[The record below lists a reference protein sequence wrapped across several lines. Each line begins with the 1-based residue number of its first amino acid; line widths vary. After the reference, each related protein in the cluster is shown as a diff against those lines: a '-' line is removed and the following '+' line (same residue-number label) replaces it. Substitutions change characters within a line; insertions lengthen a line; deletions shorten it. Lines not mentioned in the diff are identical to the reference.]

1 MNWLAGHTT
10 KQACIAGFVFGLC
23 SAFAFVVGGQA
34 YRTNSLFAGIDAGGF
49 LCGLGAFIAITLIVG
64 VLAALFFAAIPR
76 IERKGS
82 AVSISP
88 RLTFF
93 VIWVALFLAWLI
105 CLHAYWP
112 GLLTY
117 DIPTQTDFV
126 YSGNWTTQQPPIHT
140 LIWAFFLQ
148 LEGMAGLHAITWYS
162 LFQMLCLSAALAA
175 VVKFMVQQGIK
186 RWVLVLALIFLF
198 ANPVLAIFSISP
210 TKDVLL
216 AACFVMFSLELVRFS
231 ANTQRFSAS
240 KVHCAA
246 FAVWLVL
253 CCLLRSN
260 TVVVVVL
267 FAFIA
272 FFVLRPYWKNCVA
285 LCAIALAC
293 TLVISGVGN
302 SLLGVKAGSGA
313 FVSVPVQQ
321 VAHVLVNHKD
331 SLPESELATVETVLP
346 IDQVL
351 EDYNPR
357 FADKTVRLFK
367 GKSTGAVSMLSQLG
381 AVAKLWFVWGLRYPA
396 DYVDAFISLNI
407 PYWYPFAEVPD
418 TYSQRAY
425 IETQRW
431 KESSNY
437 TVDLPDPTSLF
448 YTQYEQAADYGAFAN
463 NPLLSLIFSPARPI
477 LFVLLALCALLG
489 QSEQERKRWVLVV
502 VFMLLFWVSFMFGP
516 VSNMRYMFPL
526 FCSYPLLWMATL
538 QPSALFGEAG
548 RMVAL
553 QPSVSLGGEDNGGKL

>member
-1 MNWLAGHTT
+1 MNCLERHTT
-10 KQACIAGFVFGLC
+10 KQARIAGLVFGLC
-23 SAFAFVVGGQA
+23 SAFVFVVGGQI
-34 YRTNSLFAGIDAGGF
+34 YRTNSLFAG
-49 LCGLGAFIAITLIVG
+49 LGAADVLLGFGVFAVVALVVG
-64 VLAALFFAAIPR
+64 LLAALFFAAVPR
-76 IERKGS
+76 FECVGS
-82 AVSISP
+82 AVSFSP
-88 RLTFF
+88 QAVFF
-93 VIWVALFLAWLI
+93 IVWCLLFLEWLL

-126 YSGNWTTQQPPIHT
+126 FSGTWTTQQPPIHT

-148 LEGMAGLHAITWYS
+148 LEGLAGLGAITWYS
-162 LFQMLCLSAALAA
+162 LFQMLCLAAALAA
-175 VVKFMVQQGIK
+175 MVKCMVQQQVK
-186 RWVLVLALIFLF
+186 RWVLALALIFLF
-198 ANPVLAIFSISP
+198 ANPVLALFSISP

-216 AACFVMFSLELVRFS
+216 AACFVMFSLELVRFLTNPS
-231 ANTQRFSAS
+231 RFIAS
-240 KVHCAA
+240 KVRCVA
-246 FAVWLVL
+246 FVAWLVL

-260 TVVVVVL
+260 TLVVTVL
-267 FAFIA
+267 FALIAAFI
-272 FFVLRPYWKNCVA
+272 LRPHGKSCVA
-285 LCAIALAC
+285 LCATALVC
-293 TLVISGVGN
+293 TLVVSGVGN
-302 SLLGVKAGSGA
+302 TVLGVKAGSGA

-321 VAHVLVNHKD
+321 VAHVLVTHQD
-331 SLPESELATVETVLP
+331 TLPESELAIVEAVLP
-346 IDQVL
+346 VEQVL

-367 GKSTGAVSMLSQLG
+367 GKSSGASSMMVQLV
-381 AVAKLWFVWGLRYPA
+381 AVAKLWFAWGLRYPA
-396 DYVDAFISLNI
+396 DYMDAFVCLNI

-418 TYSQRAY
+418 EYSQRAY